1 MESFELG
8 FLLGAGPGI
17 IYILRN
23 MKHMLR
29 IRDKAK
35 ELARE
40 QGEKWLEFSSW
51 SDSFNFI
58 FHPQR
63 YVRGED
69 SKGMRVAK
77 EMILSE
83 RRRYFVRQAIGG
95 AILVV
100 GAVGGA
106 IVGSA
111 LQHFGGLS
119 T

>member
-69 SKGMRVAK
+69 SKGMRVPVSIA
-77 EMILSE
+77 MLGCS
-83 RRRYFVRQAIGG
+83 
-95 AILVV
+95 
-100 GAVGGA
+100 
-106 IVGSA
+106 
-111 LQHFGGLS
+111 
-119 T
+119 